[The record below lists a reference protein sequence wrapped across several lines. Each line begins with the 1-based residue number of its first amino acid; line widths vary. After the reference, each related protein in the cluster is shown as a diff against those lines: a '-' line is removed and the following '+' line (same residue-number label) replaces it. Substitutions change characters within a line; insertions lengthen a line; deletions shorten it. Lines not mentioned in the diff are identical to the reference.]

1 MITSILSGLGIG
13 AFVASFI
20 AWLLIKNCLPSY
32 LSEKGKNLAT
42 KEDVAQITR
51 KVEEVRHE
59 YASLVEKLRARQ
71 QLRMAAVDRRLQAH
85 QEAFTHWRSLFSN
98 PLEAGSKVL
107 ACQAWWERN
116 CLYLEPS
123 VRQAF
128 LVAYS
133 NAQMRDEFVRMRA
146 DSKVITELWGKVMA
160 FPDILFNAVQLPP
173 LTEIEIA
180 ALKYES
186 SEGAAGLDD

>member
-1 MITSILSGLGIG
+1 MITSILGGLGIG
-13 AFVASFI
+13 ACVASFI
-20 AWLLIKNCLPSY
+20 AWLLIKNYLPSY

-51 KVEEVRHE
+51 QVEEVRHE
-59 YASLVEKLRARQ
+59 YAALVEKLRARQ

-98 PLEAGSKVL
+98 PLEAGSNVL
-107 ACQAWWERN
+107 TCQAWWERN

-133 NAQMRDEFVRMRA
+133 NAQMRDEFVRVRA
-146 DSKVITELWGKVMA
+146 DSKVITEAWEKVMA
-160 FPDILFNAVQLPP
+160 FPDTLFNAVQLPP
-173 LTEIEIA
+173 MTEIEIK

-186 SEGAAGLDD
+186 SAGSASGAG